1 MKITIK
7 FDLDQNVHSTNELTE
22 ASKYL
27 KLLSQHIEQ
36 NIDKKKLDRIIG
48 SNQPIHTKE
57 KKNIGYYKFENKIIQ
72 KKETETEILKDM
84 GEWSR
89 KHFGYKK
96 DGYLHF
102 NGKKTKI
109 NDDDFDEWED

>member
-36 NIDKKKLDRIIG
+36 NIDKEKLDRIIG

-57 KKNIGYYKFENKIIQ
+57 KRNIGYYKFENKVIQ
-72 KKETETEILKDM
+72 KKETDL

-109 NDDDFDEWED
+109 DDDDFDEWED

>member
-36 NIDKKKLDRIIG
+36 NIDKEKLDKIIG
-48 SNQPIHTKE
+48 SNQPIHSKE
-57 KKNIGYYKFENKIIQ
+57 KRSIGYYKFENKVIQ
-72 KKETETEILKDM
+72 KKEIDM

-89 KHFGYKK
+89 KHFGYTK
-96 DGYLHF
+96 DGYFYF

-109 NDDDFDEWED
+109 NDDDYEEWED

>member
-36 NIDKKKLDRIIG
+36 NIDKNKLDRIINT
-48 SNQPIHTKE
+48 NQPIHTKE
-57 KKNIGYYKFENKIIQ
+57 KRNIGYYKFENKIIQ
-72 KKETETEILKDM
+72 KKETDM

-109 NDDDFDEWED
+109 EDDDFEEWED